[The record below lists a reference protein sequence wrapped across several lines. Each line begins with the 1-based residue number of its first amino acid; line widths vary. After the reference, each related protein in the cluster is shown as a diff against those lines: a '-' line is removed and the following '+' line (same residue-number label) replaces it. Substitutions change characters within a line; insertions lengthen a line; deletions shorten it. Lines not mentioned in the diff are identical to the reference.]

1 MVCEYDGRCWRLRT
15 RIELDSSAGTGP
27 QGDESMKYD
36 VIIVGAGPSGIF
48 AAYELTTL
56 QPNLKVL
63 LIDKGHDIFH
73 RSCPILEGKL
83 AKCPPPTKMKEYAGC
98 LPACSITAGWG
109 GAGAYS
115 DGKFNLTT
123 EFGGWMQDYL
133 SPSKVLELIESV
145 DRINLQHGATTLI
158 TDPTTPAVATI
169 ERRAAAAG
177 LKLLKARVRHLGT
190 EENLK
195 ILSNI
200 FRTLENRI
208 ETRFK
213 IFVEDILTE
222 EIPTPSSDTISH
234 RASEATGTLSDA
246 KARRTKSFKV
256 TGVRLKNGEELYAN
270 RVIIGPGRDGS
281 EWLSTILKRR
291 GVTMTNNQ
299 VDIGVRVET
308 SDVIMKEINDHLYE
322 AKFIFNTSVGTRVR
336 TFCSNPSGHVVVEN
350 HSGVMT
356 ANGHSY
362 KDPALGSPNTNFALL
377 VSHTFTEPFDKPIE
391 YAKEISRRANDLS
404 NGSVIVQRYG
414 DILKGRRS
422 TDKRIREGFI
432 EPTLKEAVPG
442 DLGLVLPYNTMKSL
456 VEMMEAL
463 DKVTPG
469 IASEHTLFYGVEAK
483 FYSARPRMTDHFE
496 TAIKGLF
503 TVGDGAG
510 ITRGLAQASAAG
522 VHVARYIHETRN

>member
-1 MVCEYDGRCWRLRT
+1 MQ
-15 RIELDSSAGTGP
+15 A
-27 QGDESMKYD
+27 YD
-36 VIIVGAGPSGIF
+36 VLIVGAGPSGIF
-48 AAYELTTL
+48 AAYELMHL
-56 QPNLKVL
+56 DPNKKVL
-63 LIDKGHDIFH
+63 LIDKGHNIFN
-73 RSCPILEGKL
+73 RSCPILEEKL
-83 AKCPPPTKMKEYAGC
+83 VKCPPAHQKKEYAGC

-133 SPSKVLELIESV
+133 APSEVLSLIEYA
-145 DRINLQHGATTLI
+145 DQINLEHGATLTL
-158 TDPTTPAVATI
+158 TDPTTKEVAAI
-169 ERRAAAAG
+169 ERTAAAAG

-195 ILSNI
+195 ILQNI
-200 FRTLENRI
+200 FATLENKI

-213 IFVEDILTE
+213 TFVEDVLVETV
-222 EIPTPSSDTISH
+222 DGKKTIQ
-234 RASEATGTLSDA
+234 
-246 KARRTKSFKV
+246 
-256 TGVRLKNGEELYAN
+256 GVVLKNGEVLHAKK
-270 RVIIGPGRDGS
+270 VIIGPGRDGS
-281 EWLSTILKRR
+281 QWLGEILKRQ
-291 GVTMTNNQ
+291 GLTMTNNQ

-308 SDVIMKEINDHLYE
+308 TDVIMAEINEHLYE

-362 KDPALGSPNTNFALL
+362 KDPQLGSKNTNFALL
-377 VSHTFTEPFDKPIE
+377 VSHTFTDPFDKPIE

-404 NGSVIVQRYG
+404 NGSVIIQKYG

-422 TDKRIREGFI
+422 TEKRIKEGFL

-456 VEMMEAL
+456 IEMMEAL

-483 FYSARPRMTDHFE
+483 FYSARPRLTDKFE
-496 TAIKGLF
+496 TEIAGLF
-503 TVGDGAG
+503 AVGDGAG

-522 VHVARYIHETRN
+522 VHVARYITSSF